1 MELEDSE
8 PVPSVSIRDLL
19 GSFVRYL
26 ELRLQLLGSE
36 SREAGLHLLAL
47 ALLLVSA
54 VIFFVGFAGMLI
66 VFLLYLM
73 MLILHWEWGWS
84 ALALAV
90 VLLLISI
97 LMGVI
102 FRSRIAKPIF
112 TLTIT
117 EFKRIVNGWNTEQRT
132 AYNPGLGTS

>member
-8 PVPSVSIRDLL
+8 PAPSVSIRDLL

-90 VLLLISI
+90 VLLLMI
-97 LMGVI
+97 LGI
-102 FRSRIAKPIF
+102 I
-112 TLTIT
+112 
-117 EFKRIVNGWNTEQRT
+117 
-132 AYNPGLGTS
+132 